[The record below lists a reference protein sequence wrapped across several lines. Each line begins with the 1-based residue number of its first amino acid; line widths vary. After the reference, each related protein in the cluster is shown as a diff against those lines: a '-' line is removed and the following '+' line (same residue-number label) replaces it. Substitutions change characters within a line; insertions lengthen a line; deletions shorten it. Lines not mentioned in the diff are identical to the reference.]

1 MSKGIGVKD
10 LNTNNGFDAKTED
23 IDEFVSKLQRLAK
36 ANNWIEPHLFD
47 LHGVKRGL
55 RNNDGTGVLVGLTQI
70 GDVHGYD
77 VKDGIKIPEQGR
89 LHYRGVDVVDIIR
102 GCEADNRFGFEE
114 VCFLLL
120 FGKLPTEDEL
130 ESFNKILSENRR
142 MPEGFFEDMIL
153 KAPSPNIMNKMARC
167 VLASYSYDHNNP
179 DDNSMAAVLSRSI
192 DLIAKF
198 PAYMAY
204 SYQTKKH
211 YYEDESLHIHLPQDG
226 QSTAESILYMIRPDS
241 EFTREEA
248 EILDLS
254 LILHAEHGGGNNST
268 FATRVVTSTGTDIY
282 SAIAAGIG
290 SLKGPKHGGA
300 NLKVAEMIRN
310 IKENVPNYDDEGALA
325 DYLVKIL
332 NKEAFDGAGL
342 IYGMGHAVYTLSDP
356 RSELLKEKA
365 EKLAEK
371 KGLQREYKLLETI
384 ENLSPELFSKVKGNC
399 KELSANVD
407 FYSGFVYEMLGIPA
421 DLYTPLF
428 AIARVPGWCAHAM
441 EELISGSR
449 IIRPAYKT
457 INQISEYKPLSER

>member
-1 MSKGIGVKD
+1 
-10 LNTNNGFDAKTED
+10 
-23 IDEFVSKLQRLAK
+23 
-36 ANNWIEPHLFD
+36 
-47 LHGVKRGL
+47 
-55 RNNDGTGVLVGLTQI
+55 
-70 GDVHGYD
+70 
-77 VKDGIKIPEQGR
+77 
-89 LHYRGVDVVDIIR
+89 
-102 GCEADNRFGFEE
+102 
-114 VCFLLL
+114 
-120 FGKLPTEDEL
+120 
-130 ESFNKILSENRR
+130 
-142 MPEGFFEDMIL
+142 
-153 KAPSPNIMNKMARC
+153 
-167 VLASYSYDHNNP
+167 
-179 DDNSMAAVLSRSI
+179 LSRSI

-226 QSTAESILYMIRPDS
+226 QSAAESILYMIRPDS

>member
-1 MSKGIGVKD
+1 
-10 LNTNNGFDAKTED
+10 
-23 IDEFVSKLQRLAK
+23 
-36 ANNWIEPHLFD
+36 
-47 LHGVKRGL
+47 
-55 RNNDGTGVLVGLTQI
+55 
-70 GDVHGYD
+70 
-77 VKDGIKIPEQGR
+77 
-89 LHYRGVDVVDIIR
+89 
-102 GCEADNRFGFEE
+102 
-114 VCFLLL
+114 
-120 FGKLPTEDEL
+120 
-130 ESFNKILSENRR
+130 
-142 MPEGFFEDMIL
+142 
-153 KAPSPNIMNKMARC
+153 
-167 VLASYSYDHNNP
+167 
-179 DDNSMAAVLSRSI
+179 
-192 DLIAKF
+192 
-198 PAYMAY
+198 
-204 SYQTKKH
+204 
-211 YYEDESLHIHLPQDG
+211 
-226 QSTAESILYMIRPDS
+226 MIRPDS

-384 ENLSPELFSKVKGNC
+384 ENLSPELFSKVKGNS

-428 AIARVPGWCAHAM
+428 VNFMVPGWCAQSI
-441 EELISGSR
+441 EELICGSML
-449 IIRPAYKT
+449 ISPAYKT

>member
-1 MSKGIGVKD
+1 
-10 LNTNNGFDAKTED
+10 
-23 IDEFVSKLQRLAK
+23 
-36 ANNWIEPHLFD
+36 
-47 LHGVKRGL
+47 
-55 RNNDGTGVLVGLTQI
+55 
-70 GDVHGYD
+70 
-77 VKDGIKIPEQGR
+77 
-89 LHYRGVDVVDIIR
+89 
-102 GCEADNRFGFEE
+102 
-114 VCFLLL
+114 
-120 FGKLPTEDEL
+120 
-130 ESFNKILSENRR
+130 
-142 MPEGFFEDMIL
+142 
-153 KAPSPNIMNKMARC
+153 
-167 VLASYSYDHNNP
+167 
-179 DDNSMAAVLSRSI
+179 
-192 DLIAKF
+192 
-198 PAYMAY
+198 
-204 SYQTKKH
+204 
-211 YYEDESLHIHLPQDG
+211 
-226 QSTAESILYMIRPDS
+226 MIRPDS

-384 ENLSPELFSKVKGNC
+384 ENLSPELFSKVKGNS

-449 IIRPAYKT
+449 RIRPANKT